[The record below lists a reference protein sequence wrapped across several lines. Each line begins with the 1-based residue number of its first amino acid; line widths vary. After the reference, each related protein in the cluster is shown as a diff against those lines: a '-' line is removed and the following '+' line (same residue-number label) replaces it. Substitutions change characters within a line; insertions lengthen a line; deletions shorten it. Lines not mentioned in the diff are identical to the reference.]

1 MKQHLSLEVEDK
13 ISEYRKKIGGTN
25 EQFATR
31 EDKEGN
37 LHRIDPLGSQEMKV
51 KGAVVKDTDIDSDHK
66 MVQVSL
72 NTEEQSGQHIPR
84 KIKRRMAW
92 KQKTEREVQEG
103 LEFESTKQRYQEL
116 MKDVKVQCKSDI
128 ENREELTSAVNEWT
142 ENLESEL
149 KLIFKEVEIREY
161 KAWGGKEMR
170 AATIAKRRLR
180 SLLHWYHGNKQQGQG
195 GANTGG
201 IKERNRLIA
210 LVDGCKWR
218 QTIGVELRRRPDRM
232 AKESMINWI
241 MESLGKI
248 SQAKKKIVAKLQKGL
263 LKKRIDRFR
272 NSAKTNTK
280 AFYRAMLGKGQ
291 KEEINGLLDIQDG
304 EMYYDN
310 DNKARILKREWEKIY
325 KSEVTEMKI
334 DPKWISEG
342 LKQAGSWEKMDITM
356 LDKILDTLAANKAPG
371 EDGITNE
378 VLKGMN
384 KGMKD
389 QVIMIMNKCKEMG
402 QIPDRWK
409 VSSIT
414 LLQKDKDKSHIP
426 TEYRPISLLD
436 TLYKIYT
443 TWLYW
448 ELREHVR
455 DKNILSDVQMGGKE
469 GLGTADVI
477 FSIMGMMEDAREFN
491 KPLFLFA
498 TDIVKAFDS
507 IEHQKE

>member
-1 MKQHLSLEVEDK
+1 MKQHLMSLEVEDK
-13 ISEYRKKIGGTN
+13 VSEYRKKIGGTN

-31 EDKEGN
+31 EDREGN
-37 LHRIDPLGSQEMKV
+37 LHRIDHIWASQEMKV

-84 KIKRRMAW
+84 KIRRRMAW
-92 KQKTEREVQEG
+92 KQKTEREVQED

-170 AATIAKRRLR
+170 ATTIAKRRLR

-248 SQAKKKIVAKLQKGL
+248 SQAKKKIVLIGLEILPKQIQKH
-263 LKKRIDRFR
+263 
-272 NSAKTNTK
+272 
-280 AFYRAMLGKGQ
+280 
-291 KEEINGLLDIQDG
+291 
-304 EMYYDN
+304 
-310 DNKARILKREWEKIY
+310 
-325 KSEVTEMKI
+325 
-334 DPKWISEG
+334 
-342 LKQAGSWEKMDITM
+342 
-356 LDKILDTLAANKAPG
+356 
-371 EDGITNE
+371 
-378 VLKGMN
+378 
-384 KGMKD
+384 
-389 QVIMIMNKCKEMG
+389 
-402 QIPDRWK
+402 
-409 VSSIT
+409 SIG
-414 LLQKDKDKSHIP
+414 P
-426 TEYRPISLLD
+426 C
-436 TLYKIYT
+436 
-443 TWLYW
+443 
-448 ELREHVR
+448 
-455 DKNILSDVQMGGKE
+455 
-469 GLGTADVI
+469 
-477 FSIMGMMEDAREFN
+477 
-491 KPLFLFA
+491 
-498 TDIVKAFDS
+498 
-507 IEHQKE
+507 